1 MAGFVEI
8 ASAAIAFGLLVIA
21 AMQMRLKW
29 KQHRKANDDEW
40 KSSAAYA
47 FLKAHTPSE
56 GGGGPQAQEQ
66 FDIDATL
73 QGANYLDAGPWETL
87 EFPDESRL
95 YCLDQN
101 RCQWVRAITLGA
113 RLRRFLRDARSPHP

>member
-1 MAGFVEI
+1 MAGFEV
-8 ASAAIAFGLLVIA
+8 ASAAIAFGMLVATSAKAWLLFKQYRRARDNAWSSTQA
-21 AMQMRLKW
+21 A
-29 KQHRKANDDEW
+29 
-40 KSSAAYA
+40 A
-47 FLKAHTPSE
+47 FLKEHPPSSDAD
-56 GGGGPQAQEQ
+56 GDRQQQ